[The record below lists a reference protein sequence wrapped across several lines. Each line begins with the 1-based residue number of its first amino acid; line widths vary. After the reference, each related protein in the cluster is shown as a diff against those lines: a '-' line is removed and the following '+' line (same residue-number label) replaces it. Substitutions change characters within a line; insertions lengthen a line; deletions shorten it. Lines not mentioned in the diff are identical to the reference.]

1 VAVSDELVWLLHQIR
16 SSSSPIERLKLLAR
30 GWRSVRE
37 LSADDRRRL
46 ARELGID
53 GAEDLVEQLA
63 RRGGTSPSNLLSMLH
78 RAEQADPA
86 AVLDTIR
93 GLGEPERRRAAAGE
107 LLDSAADILVDD
119 EAQPAHAP
127 GAPGES
133 TDKVAAEHG
142 PPAPSPQASVRQE
155 PALPAAP
162 TADSER
168 GQPSRAPRADAREA
182 GAARPGA
189 ASVRAPAAPAHR
201 RPPAVAEKPLTR
213 AAPEAGP
220 RREGGD
226 RGPAELA
233 AGPAPHLPAGAG
245 LARQLEAE
253 SSLLRRLRRLA
264 ASAGRLDEAGIEEL
278 GAVLECF
285 PAGWARR
292 RAVQRLLEAGV
303 PASLTDAIA
312 LLGML
317 QRPSERLWA
326 ATTLAASRRLD
337 DRDREAL
344 LAAVPSP
351 ALRRRL
357 SRRLGTDGG

>member
-1 VAVSDELVWLLHQIR
+1 MAVSDELVWLLHQIR

-107 LLDSAADILVDD
+107 LLDTAADILVDD

-142 PPAPSPQASVRQE
+142 PPSPAPQDPRRQE
-155 PALPAAP
+155 PAPPAAP
-162 TADSER
+162 TADSDR
-168 GQPSRAPRADAREA
+168 AQPSRAPRADEREA
-182 GAARPGA
+182 GAARPGDA
-189 ASVRAPAAPAHR
+189 GERPPAAPARR
-201 RPPAVAEKPLTR
+201 RPPAVAKKPGTR

-220 RREGGD
+220 RRAGAD

-233 AGPAPHLPAGAG
+233 ASPAPHPPAGAG
-245 LARQLEAE
+245 LAMQLGAE

-292 RAVQRLLEAGV
+292 RALQRLFEAGV
-303 PASLTDAIA
+303 PRSIGDVVE

-317 QRPSERLWA
+317 ERPSERLWA
-326 ATTLAASRRLD
+326 ATTLAATRRLD
-337 DRDREAL
+337 ESDRDAL

-357 SRRLGTDGG
+357 ARCLAAQ

>member
-1 VAVSDELVWLLHQIR
+1 MAVSDELVWLLHQIR

-53 GAEDLVEQLA
+53 GAEELVEQLA

-86 AVLDTIR
+86 TVLDTIR

-107 LLDSAADILVDD
+107 LLDTAAGILVDD

-127 GAPGES
+127 GAPGVS

-142 PPAPSPQASVRQE
+142 PPSPSPQVPVRQE
-155 PALPAAP
+155 PAPPAAP

-168 GQPSRAPRADAREA
+168 GKPSRAPRADAREA
-182 GAARPGA
+182 GAAGPGA
-189 ASVRAPAAPAHR
+189 ASVRPPEAPARR
-201 RPPAVAEKPLTR
+201 RPSDVAEKPVTR

-220 RREGGD
+220 RRARGD
-226 RGPAELA
+226 RRPAERA
-233 AGPAPHLPAGAG
+233 ASPAPHPPAGAG
-245 LARQLEAE
+245 LAMQLGAE
-253 SSLLRRLRRLA
+253 GSLLRRLRRLA
-264 ASAGRLDEAGIEEL
+264 AAADRLDEAGIEEL

-292 RAVQRLLEAGV
+292 RALQRLLEAGV
-303 PASLTDAIA
+303 PRSTSDAIA
-312 LLGML
+312 LLEL
-317 QRPSERLWA
+317 LPRPSERLWA
-326 ATTLAASRRLD
+326 ATTLAATRRLD
-337 DRDREAL
+337 DQDREAL

-351 ALRRRL
+351 ALRCRLGRRL
-357 SRRLGTDGG
+357 AQR